1 MIQRGGGGLGPP
13 VGGAAAPAPADTRSA
28 GAGARA
34 PGLGPPTAEVY
45 TVAARPATPRTL
57 RGWLSELVRAP
68 LLAKLVIADSVINVL
83 SYVAMQN
90 VRQQYAQELMI
101 GALIVVLVLN
111 AVLVYWALLP
121 LKTLEATAARVS
133 RGDLRARVRLPWLA
147 DRNIARIG
155 DTLNALL
162 DGVTADRARMRALAS
177 QVISAGDQERA
188 HIARELHDSTAQSL
202 SALDL
207 LMTAMLRDGCDA
219 APAERLRVMQQIVG
233 EALTEVR
240 LLSHAVH
247 PRVLDDLGLV
257 PALEGLARQTRE
269 TTGLEARVTSDV
281 RATLRPDVA
290 SALYRVA
297 QEAVRNAVRHAGA
310 RAIRLAVSAG
320 GDTAT
325 LTITD
330 DGAGFDVRAAEARRT
345 GMGLFTM
352 RERVGLVEGTLE
364 ITSQPNGR
372 GTRLHAVVPLAP
384 AADGMPAPRAAE
396 HRLGAPRL
404 GKRPA

>member
-1 MIQRGGGGLGPP
+1 MIQRGDGGLGPP
-13 VGGAAAPAPADTRSA
+13 GGGGGAAAPAPADTRSA

-34 PGLGPPTAEVY
+34 PGVGPATAEVY
-45 TVAARPATPRTL
+45 AVAAPPATPRTL
-57 RGWLSELVRAP
+57 RGWVSELVRAP

-101 GALIVVLVLN
+101 GALVVVLVLN

-121 LKTLEATAARVS
+121 LKTLEATAVRVS

-177 QVISAGDQERA
+177 QVISAGDRERA

-207 LMTAMLRDGCDA
+207 LMTAMLRDNSCDA
-219 APAERLRVMQQIVG
+219 ALAERLRVMQQIVG

-281 RATLRPDVA
+281 RAALRPDVA

-310 RAIRLAVSAG
+310 RAIRLAVGTG

-330 DGAGFDVRAAEARRT
+330 DGAGFDVGAAEARRT

-364 ITSQPNGR
+364 ITSQPDGG
-372 GTRLHAVVPLAP
+372 GTRLHAAVPLAP
-384 AADGMPAPRAAE
+384 AIDGVPAP
-396 HRLGAPRL
+396 
-404 GKRPA
+404 